1 MAEVPVASG
10 YRKLTPE
17 RERELLRVTAELVG
31 EVGYDRVTM
40 AAIARQAKCSTATL
54 YRQWESKPR
63 LVVSAWRAHES
74 ERGGDIGQIDTGSLR
89 GDLQGV
95 VSTLTA
101 GDPANHMFAS
111 VSAAIAENEGL
122 MEVVREIL
130 IHPILENLTQLLD
143 RAVARGEI
151 AAGNPV
157 IGLTPQILLGPWLA
171 QDILYGTYAT
181 EGLMETILDTVLLP
195 ALAPRAAASL

>member
-1 MAEVPVASG
+1 MAEVLAASG
-10 YRKLTPE
+10 RRKLTPE

-31 EVGYDRVTM
+31 EVGYDQVTM
-40 AAIARQAKCSTATL
+40 AAIARRAKCSTATL

-74 ERGGDIGQIDTGSLR
+74 ERGGDMGQLDTGSLR
-89 GDLQGV
+89 GDLRGV

-171 QDILYGTYAT
+171 QDILYGTHAD
-181 EGLMETILDTVLLP
+181 EELMETILDTVLLP

>member
-1 MAEVPVASG
+1 MADVPVASRH
-10 YRKLTPE
+10 RKLTPE

-31 EVGYDRVTM
+31 EIGYDRVTM
-40 AAIARQAKCSTATL
+40 AVIARRAKCSTATL

-63 LVVSAWRAHES
+63 LVVAAWRAHES
-74 ERGGDIGQIDTGSLR
+74 ERGGDMGQIDTGSLR
-89 GDLQGV
+89 GDLQV
-95 VSTLTA
+95 VVRNLTA

-111 VSAAIAENEGL
+111 VSAALAENEGL
-122 MEVVREIL
+122 MEVIREIL
-130 IHPILENLTQLLD
+130 IHPILGNLSQLLD

-171 QDILYGTYAT
+171 QDILYGTQAT
-181 EGLMETILDTVLLP
+181 PELMETILDTVLLP
-195 ALAPRAAASL
+195 ALATPTTL